1 MDGSRLTK
9 GLSEEISDTV
19 PHSNHMCECSLAA
32 LESMR
37 GGARMRPDGAWPSER
52 LLNDTLP
59 KVGARC
65 SLGGDVGEKER
76 AGLGG
81 VGGPRSSEVVA
92 AFLLPLGHCITTLEA
107 YLACSMERTHGPPV
121 AICRCQRRTM
131 ST

>member
-9 GLSEEISDTV
+9 GL
-19 PHSNHMCECSLAA
+19 LAA

-92 AFLLPLGHCITTLEA
+92 GLFDGAHTWSASCNM
-107 YLACSMERTHGPPV
+107 S
-121 AICRCQRRTM
+121 M
-131 ST
+131 STPHDEHLIIGKPLILSIFGDASSPVK